1 MFIQK
6 NIIMK
11 KVIFSI
17 IILASATGFASCS
30 KAEEDL
36 TCADT
41 KIAKVLKVEGPKS
54 MRINTELTL
63 NISIEG
69 LNGCAGFDNYSETTV
84 GNTTEIITTAK
95 YQGCACTQ
103 ALITLVVPYKF
114 IKSTPGDY
122 VLKFS
127 QPDNS
132 FVTYN
137 ITVQ

>member
-1 MFIQK
+1 
-6 NIIMK
+6 MK
-11 KVIFSI
+11 KTILSV
-17 IILASATGFASCS
+17 IILVSVAICTSCN

-36 TCADT
+36 TCSET

-54 MRINTELTL
+54 MNINTELTL

-69 LNGCAGFDNYSETTV
+69 LNGCAGFGNYSETTV

-103 ALITLVVPYKF
+103 ALITFIVPYKF
-114 IKSTPGDY
+114 IKSTPGNY

-127 QPDNS
+127 QPDNTYI
-132 FVTYN
+132 TYN